1 MKNIIFFEELIWDRF
16 LSNFEPIWEAQIQPQ
31 PSPNED
37 FFEEKNEEVSKR
49 DIRANLKKNREIEG
63 SILEALGP
71 AGGVGG
77 VQPNNNIPII

>member
-16 LSNFEPIWEAQIQPQ
+16 LSNVEPIWEAKIQPK
-31 PSPNED
+31 PSLNED

-49 DIRANLKKNREIEG
+49 DIRANLKKIPPID
-63 SILEALGP
+63 SPILEALGP

-77 VQPNNNIPII
+77 VQPNNNILII